1 LDDFVARDV
10 FLAPIRETFDIG
22 LPRRTIYDLP
32 MTEAE
37 IAKLASWLAKAGL
50 EGRTETALVEGFC
63 SRAVAGGL
71 PLARVML
78 LVDTL
83 HPIHEGRAF
92 RWEKEKPE
100 ATLTEY
106 GRTAEGEAAE
116 RWRTSPLY
124 RLLTSGESLL
134 RLRVTA
140 ETEVEFPSFAEFR
153 EAKFTD
159 YVAIINR
166 FAEDGVIGEM
176 DCVYSYWTTD
186 RAEGFSDDEIGALKR
201 LTPFLGLAIKAASLA
216 RIAETLVETYLG
228 RDAGRRVLRGRI
240 ERGVTDRINTVL
252 WFSDLRNYTRISETS
267 APEEIIPL
275 LNDYAEAVVSSIHQ
289 NTGDVLKLIGDGV
302 LAIFPAEERSRACAA
317 ALDAAR
323 AAQEAVAALNTRRF
337 EKGLPATEM
346 YLGLHIGEVFYGNIG
361 SKERLDFT
369 VVGPAVNEVSRIAA
383 MCRSVDQPVLISAA
397 FAESCAERRRAFAS
411 VGRFALRGVG
421 RPQELFTLDLLES
434 AVAG

>member
-1 LDDFVARDV
+1 
-10 FLAPIRETFDIG
+10 
-22 LPRRTIYDLP
+22 

-50 EGRTETALVEGFC
+50 EGRRETALVEGFC
-63 SRAVAGGL
+63 NFATAAGL
-71 PLARVML
+71 PLARA
-78 LVDTL
+78 LVLIDTL

-140 ETEVEFPSFAEFR
+140 ETEEEFPSFSELR
-153 EAKFTD
+153 EANFTD

-186 RAEGFSDDEIGALKR
+186 RAEGFTDEEIGALKR
-201 LTPFLGLAIKAASLA
+201 LTPFLGLAIKAASLG

-240 ERGVTDRINTVL
+240 ERGVADRIKAVL
-252 WFSDLRNYTRISETS
+252 WFSDLRNYTRISDT
-267 APEEIIPL
+267 APPEEIIPL
-275 LNDYAEAVVSSIHQ
+275 LNDYADAIVSAIHE
-289 NTGDVLKLIGDGV
+289 NDGDVLKLIGDGV
-302 LAIFPAEERSRACAA
+302 LAIFPAAERAHACAA
-317 ALDAAR
+317 ALDAAS
-323 AAQEAVAALNTRRF
+323 AAREAVAGLNVRRF
-337 EKGLPATEM
+337 EQGLPATEM

-383 MCRSVDQPVLISAA
+383 MCRSVDQPILMSAA
-397 FAESCAERRRAFAS
+397 FTASVAVERRAFAS

-421 RPQELFTLDLLES
+421 KPQELFTLDLQ
-434 AVAG
+434 A

>member
-1 LDDFVARDV
+1 M
-10 FLAPIRETFDIG
+10 IG
-22 LPRRTIYDLP
+22 R

-37 IAKLASWLAKAGL
+37 IAKLATWLAKAGL
-50 EGRTETALVEGFC
+50 EGRAETALVEGFC

-71 PLARVML
+71 PLARAMV

-140 ETEVEFPSFAEFR
+140 DTEAEFPSFAEFR

-201 LTPFLGLAIKAASLA
+201 LTPFLGLAIKAASLG

-240 ERGVTDRINTVL
+240 ERGVADRIKTVL

-275 LNDYAEAVVSSIHQ
+275 LNDYAEAIVSSIHQ

-323 AAQEAVAALNTRRF
+323 AAQEAVAALNKRRF
-337 EKGLPATEM
+337 ERDLPATEM

-361 SKERLDFT
+361 SKDRLDFT

-383 MCRSVDQPVLISAA
+383 MCRSVDQPILMSSD
-397 FAESCAERRRAFAS
+397 FASSVADERRAFAS

-421 RPQELFTLDLLES
+421 KPQELFTLDLEGSL
-434 AVAG
+434 VG

>member
-1 LDDFVARDV
+1 
-10 FLAPIRETFDIG
+10 
-22 LPRRTIYDLP
+22 
-32 MTEAE
+32 
-37 IAKLASWLAKAGL
+37 
-50 EGRTETALVEGFC
+50 
-63 SRAVAGGL
+63 
-71 PLARVML
+71 
-78 LVDTL
+78 
-83 HPIHEGRAF
+83 
-92 RWEKEKPE
+92 
-100 ATLTEY
+100 
-106 GRTAEGEAAE
+106 
-116 RWRTSPLY
+116 
-124 RLLTSGESLL
+124 
-134 RLRVTA
+134 VTA
-140 ETEVEFPSFAEFR
+140 ETEAEFPSFAEFR

-166 FAEDGVIGEM
+166 FAEDGAIGEM

-186 RAEGFSDDEIGALKR
+186 RSDGFTDDEIGALKR

-240 ERGVTDRINTVL
+240 ERGVADRIETVL

-267 APEEIIPL
+267 PPEEIIPL
-275 LNDYAEAVVSSIHQ
+275 LNDYAEAIVSSIQQ
-289 NTGDVLKLIGDGV
+289 NAGDVLKLIGDGV

-323 AAQEAVAALNTRRF
+323 AAQEAVTVLNARRF

-346 YLGLHIGEVFYGNIG
+346 YLGLHLGEVFYGNIG

-383 MCRSVDQPVLISAA
+383 MCRSVDQPILISAV
-397 FAESCAERRRAFAS
+397 FAESCTEQRRAFAS

-421 RPQELFTLDLLES
+421 RPQELFTLDLLEGP
-434 AVAG
+434 AVG

>member
-1 LDDFVARDV
+1 
-10 FLAPIRETFDIG
+10 
-22 LPRRTIYDLP
+22 

-63 SRAVAGGL
+63 NRAVAGGL
-71 PLARVML
+71 PLVRAMVL
-78 LVDTL
+78 IDTL

-140 ETEVEFPSFAEFR
+140 ETEAEFPSFAEFR

-166 FAEDGVIGEM
+166 FAEDGAIGEM
-176 DCVYSYWTTD
+176 DCVYSFWTTD
-186 RAEGFSDDEIGALKR
+186 RADGFTDEEIGALKR
-201 LTPFLGLAIKAASLA
+201 LTPFLGLAIKSASLG
-216 RIAETLVETYLG
+216 RIASTLVETYLG

-240 ERGVTDRINTVL
+240 ERGVADRIKTVL

-267 APEEIIPL
+267 PPEEIIPL
-275 LNDYAEAVVSSIHQ
+275 LNDYADAVVSSIHEHE
-289 NTGDVLKLIGDGV
+289 GDVLKLIGDGV
-302 LAIFPAEERSRACAA
+302 LAIFPAEERAQACAA
-317 ALDAAR
+317 ALDAAG
-323 AAQEAVAALNTRRF
+323 AAHEAVAALERA
-337 EKGLPATEM
+337 PARE
-346 YLGLHIGEVFYGNIG
+346 
-361 SKERLDFT
+361 
-369 VVGPAVNEVSRIAA
+369 GPAGDRNVSRAPSRRGVLRQHRQQGAA
-383 MCRSVDQPVLISAA
+383 RFHRRRTGGERSEPDRGDVPVGGPADPHLGGVRGLRRRGRPGVRLGRTVRVARRRQAA
-397 FAESCAERRRAFAS
+397 GTVYARLERRRGRLRSIAS
-411 VGRFALRGVG
+411 RATAKQI
-421 RPQELFTLDLLES
+421 P
-434 AVAG
+434 

>member
-1 LDDFVARDV
+1 M
-10 FLAPIRETFDIG
+10 IR
-22 LPRRTIYDLP
+22 P

-63 SRAVAGGL
+63 SRAAAGGL
-71 PLARVML
+71 PLARAMV

-92 RWEKEKPE
+92 RWERDKPE

-106 GRTAEGEAAE
+106 GRTGEGEAAE

-134 RLRVTA
+134 RLRVSA
-140 ETEVEFPSFAEFR
+140 ETEAEFPSFAEFR

-176 DCVYSYWTTD
+176 DCVYSFWMTD
-186 RAEGFSDDEIGALKR
+186 RADGFTDEEIGALKR
-201 LTPFLGLAIKAASLA
+201 LTPFLGLAIKSASLA
-216 RIAETLVETYLG
+216 RIAATLVETYLG

-240 ERGVTDRINTVL
+240 ERGVADRINTVL
-252 WFSDLRNYTRISETS
+252 WFSDLRNYTRISET
-267 APEEIIPL
+267 ALPEEIIPL
-275 LNDYAEAVVSSIHQ
+275 LNDYADAVVSAIHDHS
-289 NTGDVLKLIGDGV
+289 GDVLKLIGDGV
-302 LAIFPAEERSRACAA
+302 LAIFPAEERAQACASALA
-317 ALDAAR
+317 AAGAAK
-323 AAQEAVAALNTRRF
+323 EAVAALNARRL
-337 EKGLPATEM
+337 EAGLPATDM
-346 YLGLHIGEVFYGNIG
+346 YLGLHLGEVFYGNIG

-383 MCRSVDQPVLISAA
+383 MCRSVDQPILISAA
-397 FAESCAERRRAFAS
+397 FAASVAENSPGLAS

-421 RPQELFTLDLLES
+421 KPQELFTLDLL
-434 AVAG
+434 A